1 MYTEMYI
8 PFRYTQITMIYGDNA
23 YHNIA
28 YDINS
33 YTYHTTT
40 TITCSAPKLIIGDF
54 NGCSLKT
61 YLPTYKQYVTC
72 ATRNDKTID
81 LCYCNIKNA
90 YKSVPKP
97 PLGSSDHNI
106 VQLLPAYKQLLK
118 TGTVEEKTVTLW
130 NDEGI
135 EQLRGCFECTN

>member
-1 MYTEMYI
+1 MHEL
-8 PFRYTQITMIYGDNA
+8 DNV
-23 YHNIA
+23 
-28 YDINS
+28 S
-33 YTYHTTT
+33 
-40 TITCSAPKLIIGDF
+40 CSAPKLIIGYF
-54 NGCSLKT
+54 NGCRLKT

-106 VQLLPAYKQLLK
+106 VQLIPAYKQLLK

-135 EQLRGCFECTN
+135 EQLYLPVAGPVWFGESRSPSLSFLRHSCQGN